1 MNDLVFFSFDLLY
14 LTHSIHSFVIIIA
27 VVIDVVVASSL
38 NGVGQQK
45 PKPEKKTHTMLF
57 LPSTRFSSRIL
68 STVLS
73 LLVTSTFF
81 CQPGLAFP
89 DLAGL
94 VKERRGASHA
104 HHLHHDAVP
113 IDKREAAGGGG
124 AGEEEAA
131 AAAARELYARQLG
144 ALTGLLGSTVSELGG

>member
-1 MNDLVFFSFDLLY
+1 
-14 LTHSIHSFVIIIA
+14 
-27 VVIDVVVASSL
+27 
-38 NGVGQQK
+38 
-45 PKPEKKTHTMLF
+45 MLF

-68 STVLS
+68 STALS
-73 LLVTSTFF
+73 LLVTTTFF

-113 IDKREAAGGGG
+113 IDKRKAAGG
-124 AGEEEAA
+124 AGEEEA

>member
-1 MNDLVFFSFDLLY
+1 MIWFFFSFDLLY
-14 LTHSIHSFVIIIA
+14 LTHSLHTLFVVIA
-27 VVIDVVVASSL
+27 VAVIDVDVASSL
-38 NGVGQQK
+38 NGVDN
-45 PKPEKKTHTMLF
+45 KTENNMLL

-124 AGEEEAA
+124 GGGGAGEEEAA

>member
-1 MNDLVFFSFDLLY
+1 MIWFFSPLDLLY
-14 LTHSIHSFVIIIA
+14 LTHSIHSFVIA
-27 VVIDVVVASSL
+27 VVVVVASSL

-45 PKPEKKTHTMLF
+45 PKPKKNHTMLL

-81 CQPGLAFP
+81 CQPGFAFP

-113 IDKREAAGGGG
+113 IDKRKAAGGGGG
-124 AGEEEAA
+124 AGEEEA

>member
-1 MNDLVFFSFDLLY
+1 MLL
-14 LTHSIHSFVIIIA
+14 
-27 VVIDVVVASSL
+27 
-38 NGVGQQK
+38 
-45 PKPEKKTHTMLF
+45 
-57 LPSTRFSSRIL
+57 LPSTRFSSRFL

-73 LLVTSTFF
+73 LLVTTTFF
-81 CQPGLAFP
+81 CQPGHAFP
-89 DLAGL
+89 ELAGL

-104 HHLHHDAVP
+104 HHQHHDAGP

-124 AGEEEAA
+124 AGAGAGEEEA

>member
-1 MNDLVFFSFDLLY
+1 MF
-14 LTHSIHSFVIIIA
+14 
-27 VVIDVVVASSL
+27 VVASSL

-45 PKPEKKTHTMLF
+45 TETKKNKHTMLL
-57 LPSTRFSSRIL
+57 LPSTRFSSRVL

-113 IDKREAAGGGG
+113 IDKRKAAGGGG

>member
-14 LTHSIHSFVIIIA
+14 LTHSIHSFVIVIA
-27 VVIDVVVASSL
+27 VDVIDVVVASSL
-38 NGVGQQK
+38 NGVGQQNPK
-45 PKPEKKTHTMLF
+45 PKKKHTMLL

-124 AGEEEAA
+124 GAGEEEA

>member
-1 MNDLVFFSFDLLY
+1 MNDLGFFSFDLLY
-14 LTHSIHSFVIIIA
+14 LTHFIHSFVIVIA
-27 VVIDVVVASSL
+27 VDVIVVASSL

-45 PKPEKKTHTMLF
+45 PKPKKNNMLF
-57 LPSTRFSSRIL
+57 LPSTRFSSRVS

-124 AGEEEAA
+124 GAGEEEA

>member
-1 MNDLVFFSFDLLY
+1 MLL
-14 LTHSIHSFVIIIA
+14 
-27 VVIDVVVASSL
+27 
-38 NGVGQQK
+38 
-45 PKPEKKTHTMLF
+45 

-73 LLVTSTFF
+73 LLVTTTFF
-81 CQPGLAFP
+81 CQPGHAFP

-113 IDKREAAGGGG
+113 IDKRKEAGGGG
-124 AGEEEAA
+124 GGEEEAA

>member
-1 MNDLVFFSFDLLY
+1 
-14 LTHSIHSFVIIIA
+14 
-27 VVIDVVVASSL
+27 
-38 NGVGQQK
+38 
-45 PKPEKKTHTMLF
+45 MLF

-124 AGEEEAA
+124 GAGEEEAA

>member
-1 MNDLVFFSFDLLY
+1 MLL
-14 LTHSIHSFVIIIA
+14 
-27 VVIDVVVASSL
+27 
-38 NGVGQQK
+38 
-45 PKPEKKTHTMLF
+45 

-124 AGEEEAA
+124 GAGEEEA

>member
-1 MNDLVFFSFDLLY
+1 MIWFFFSFDLLY
-14 LTHSIHSFVIIIA
+14 SHSLHTLFCYCCCCCCIITKW
-27 VVIDVVVASSL
+27 
-38 NGVGQQK
+38 GRTTK
-45 PKPEKKTHTMLF
+45 TETKKKTHTMLL

-73 LLVTSTFF
+73 LLVTTTFF

-131 AAAARELYARQLG
+131 AAARELYARQLG

>member
-1 MNDLVFFSFDLLY
+1 MLL
-14 LTHSIHSFVIIIA
+14 
-27 VVIDVVVASSL
+27 
-38 NGVGQQK
+38 
-45 PKPEKKTHTMLF
+45 

-81 CQPGLAFP
+81 CQPGFAFP

-124 AGEEEAA
+124 GAAGEEEAA

>member
-1 MNDLVFFSFDLLY
+1 MLL
-14 LTHSIHSFVIIIA
+14 
-27 VVIDVVVASSL
+27 
-38 NGVGQQK
+38 
-45 PKPEKKTHTMLF
+45 

-73 LLVTSTFF
+73 LLVTTTFF
-81 CQPGLAFP
+81 CQPGHAFP
-89 DLAGL
+89 ELAGL

-104 HHLHHDAVP
+104 HHQHHDAVP

-124 AGEEEAA
+124 GGAGEEEA

>member
-1 MNDLVFFSFDLLY
+1 
-14 LTHSIHSFVIIIA
+14 
-27 VVIDVVVASSL
+27 
-38 NGVGQQK
+38 
-45 PKPEKKTHTMLF
+45 MLF

-94 VKERRGASHA
+94 VKERRGAAHA

-124 AGEEEAA
+124 AGEEEEAA

>member
-1 MNDLVFFSFDLLY
+1 MLL
-14 LTHSIHSFVIIIA
+14 
-27 VVIDVVVASSL
+27 
-38 NGVGQQK
+38 
-45 PKPEKKTHTMLF
+45 

-73 LLVTSTFF
+73 LLVATTFF
-81 CQPGLAFP
+81 CQPGHAFP
-89 DLAGL
+89 ELAGL

-104 HHLHHDAVP
+104 HHQHHDAGP
-113 IDKREAAGGGG
+113 IDKRKAAGGGGG
-124 AGEEEAA
+124 AGEEEA

>member
-1 MNDLVFFSFDLLY
+1 MLL
-14 LTHSIHSFVIIIA
+14 
-27 VVIDVVVASSL
+27 
-38 NGVGQQK
+38 
-45 PKPEKKTHTMLF
+45 

-124 AGEEEAA
+124 GGAGEEEAA

>member
-1 MNDLVFFSFDLLY
+1 MLL
-14 LTHSIHSFVIIIA
+14 
-27 VVIDVVVASSL
+27 
-38 NGVGQQK
+38 
-45 PKPEKKTHTMLF
+45 

-104 HHLHHDAVP
+104 HHLHHDALP

-124 AGEEEAA
+124 GGAGEEEA

>member
-1 MNDLVFFSFDLLY
+1 MLL
-14 LTHSIHSFVIIIA
+14 
-27 VVIDVVVASSL
+27 
-38 NGVGQQK
+38 
-45 PKPEKKTHTMLF
+45 

-73 LLVTSTFF
+73 LLVTTTFF
-81 CQPGLAFP
+81 CQPGHAFP

-113 IDKREAAGGGG
+113 IDKRKAAGGGG
-124 AGEEEAA
+124 AGEEEAAA

>member
-1 MNDLVFFSFDLLY
+1 MLL
-14 LTHSIHSFVIIIA
+14 
-27 VVIDVVVASSL
+27 
-38 NGVGQQK
+38 
-45 PKPEKKTHTMLF
+45 

-73 LLVTSTFF
+73 LLVTTTFF

-113 IDKREAAGGGG
+113 IDKREAAGGG
-124 AGEEEAA
+124 AGEEAA

>member
-1 MNDLVFFSFDLLY
+1 
-14 LTHSIHSFVIIIA
+14 
-27 VVIDVVVASSL
+27 
-38 NGVGQQK
+38 
-45 PKPEKKTHTMLF
+45 MLF

-104 HHLHHDAVP
+104 HHQHHDAGP
-113 IDKREAAGGGG
+113 IDKRKAAGGGGG

-131 AAAARELYARQLG
+131 AAAAREVYARQLG